1 MQMNDKSYR
10 RLILSLLL
18 AAVSVFVIATGA
30 ESQTST
36 SDQTTVPSEESSQT
50 SPDTGEST
58 RDAEQAAEKT
68 PPASG
73 AAVTPLKEFKPT
85 EKIDA
90 DSAVSFPID
99 I

>member
-1 MQMNDKSYR
+1 MQMNEQSHH

-18 AAVSVFVIATGA
+18 AAISIPVIAAGP

-36 SDQTTVPSEESSQT
+36 ENQTTVPSEEVTQAPPEADKST
-50 SPDTGEST
+50 PDTQ
-58 RDAEQAAEKT
+58 QAAEKT

-73 AAVTPLKEFKPT
+73 AAVTPLKEFTPT

>member
-1 MQMNDKSYR
+1 MQMNEQSYH
-10 RLILSLLL
+10 RLILPLLL
-18 AAVSVFVIATGA
+18 AAVSIPVIAAGP
-30 ESQTST
+30 ENQTST
-36 SDQTTVPSEESSQT
+36 ANQTPVPSEEASQAPPEADT
-50 SPDTGEST
+50 ATPDTQ
-58 RDAEQAAEKT
+58 QAAEKT
-68 PPASG
+68 SPASG

>member
-1 MQMNDKSYR
+1 MQMNEQSYH

-18 AAVSVFVIATGA
+18 AAVSIPVIAAGP
-30 ESQTST
+30 EGQTST
-36 SDQTTVPSEESSQT
+36 ANQAPVPSEEASQT
-50 SPDTGEST
+50 PPETDNAPPDTQ
-58 RDAEQAAEKT
+58 QAAEKT

-73 AAVTPLKEFKPT
+73 AVVTPLKEFKPT

>member
-1 MQMNDKSYR
+1 MLMNEQSHH

-18 AAVSVFVIATGA
+18 AAISIPVMAA
-30 ESQTST
+30 DPESQTPT
-36 SDQTTVPSEESSQT
+36 ANQTTVPSEEVTQAPPEADKLT
-50 SPDTGEST
+50 PDTQ
-58 RDAEQAAEKT
+58 QAAEKT

-73 AAVTPLKEFKPT
+73 AVVTPLKEFKPT